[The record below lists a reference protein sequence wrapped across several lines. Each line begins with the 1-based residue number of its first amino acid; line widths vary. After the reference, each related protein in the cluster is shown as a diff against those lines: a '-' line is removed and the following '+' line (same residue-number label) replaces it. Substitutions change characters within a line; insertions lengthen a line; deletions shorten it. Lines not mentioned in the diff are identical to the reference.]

1 MSVAR
6 VQRRKL
12 PPCII
17 MVMGTALGLHHAGI
31 HLCSLSGKQYGS
43 ALVLRVC
50 VWDRERVCVP
60 PRVCVCA
67 PCSLMNVIFHALTLW
82 RESVCLVL
90 SKIINS
96 FASSGSG
103 VLFYFVL
110 FIYLLFQFDAV

>member
-43 ALVLRVC
+43 PLVLRAHICAC
-50 VWDRERVCVP
+50 VHA
-60 PRVCVCA
+60 CA
-67 PCSLMNVIFHALTLW
+67 NVRPLSVCSLMNAIFHALTLG
-82 RESVCLVL
+82 RKSVC
-90 SKIINS
+90 
-96 FASSGSG
+96 
-103 VLFYFVL
+103 
-110 FIYLLFQFDAV
+110 